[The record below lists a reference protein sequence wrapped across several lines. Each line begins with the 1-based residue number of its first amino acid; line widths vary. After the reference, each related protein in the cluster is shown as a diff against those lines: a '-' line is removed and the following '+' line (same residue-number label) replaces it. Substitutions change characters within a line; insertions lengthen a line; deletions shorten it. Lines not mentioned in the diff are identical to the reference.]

1 MATRQDGGTK
11 ASVVARL
18 VVPVDGSPFAERALP
33 VAAWLAQE
41 VGAPIHLIEI
51 AHLDRGTESTVQY
64 VGDLARRRGA
74 TWEVIPGHDPGA
86 AIVAATEAERPSL
99 ACLATHGRD
108 RSVAVLGSVAT
119 SVLDHATDP
128 VVLVGPEARP
138 PSARDAPIVTA
149 ADGTAHD
156 SVVVGVAA
164 DWAASLGLRLV
175 IATVAEPVPPS
186 FRESRPLH
194 RARGP
199 DDPEGY
205 LAGLAAAVAE
215 TGVGVDTRVVYDPI
229 SVREGLLRL
238 VDRTAALLV
247 IGSHR
252 HTRPFRALLGSN
264 VARVVHD
271 LQVPALIVP
280 LDGGSRQSLTATEGR
295 GTDERKS

>member
-1 MATRQDGGTK
+1 MTTGQDGGTK

-33 VAAWLAQE
+33 VAAWLAEE
-41 VGAPIHLIEI
+41 VGALIHLIEI
-51 AHLDRGTESTVQY
+51 ADHGRGAESTMQY

-74 TWEVIPGHDPGA
+74 TWEVVPGHDPGA
-86 AIVAATEAERPSL
+86 AIVAATDAEQPSL

-108 RSVAVLGSVAT
+108 RSAAVLGSVAT
-119 SVLDHATDP
+119 SVLDHATAP
-128 VVLVGPEARP
+128 VILVGPEARP
-138 PSARDAPIVTA
+138 PSARDAPIVA
-149 ADGTAHD
+149 AVDGTVDDA
-156 SVVVGVAA
+156 VVVGIAA
-164 DWAASLGLRLV
+164 DWAARLSLRLV

-205 LAGLAAAVAE
+205 LARLASAVAE
-215 TGVGVDTRVVYDPI
+215 TGVSVDTQVVYDPI
-229 SVREGLLRL
+229 SVRGGLLRL

-252 HTRPFRALLGSN
+252 HTRPLRALRGSN

-271 LQVPALIVP
+271 LEVPALVVP
-280 LDGGSRQSLTATEGR
+280 LHGGSRQ
-295 GTDERKS
+295 